1 MATVSATSSAAP
13 GKKAA
18 RHQGAPLSPIESARE
33 FLQAR
38 VQRPALQHP
47 ALSDKLKQKIK
58 HSDTW
63 LSRFKRVGDLYA
75 YLRRFDVAKDD
86 PIYLELK
93 QHQLE
98 TFEDVRDEFSKRFAV
113 WLDDKTLASD
123 FVVGEQYS
131 AHDVLIFAKTYDL
144 RSGGMFVISAGDA
157 PQLVIIKAT
166 LSGGKYANSWLE
178 QGKRLKYYFKSIKGA
193 FGDHFQ
199 ANAAILNNH
208 HIPVLTFARQS
219 DGEEFVFQGVFS
231 YANHHTENDGAKWFE
246 LTKVDQP
253 ADVLIDETHLRQE
266 LEGQVEDSLKAS
278 PETRR
283 KRLAATSK
291 KPAQV
296 SVVTKAFIRNP
307 DVVAE
312 VLLRAG
318 GVCECCNKVGP
329 FISKAQGTPFLEV
342 HHKVRLA
349 DGGDDS
355 VENAVALCPNCHREK
370 HYG

>member
-1 MATVSATSSAAP
+1 MATTT
-13 GKKAA
+13 KAA
-18 RHQGAPLSPIESARE
+18 RVKAAATRQGASLSPIEEARE
-33 FLQAR
+33 FLQER

-47 ALSDKLKQKIK
+47 DLSEKLKQKVK
-58 HSDTW
+58 HSDSW
-63 LSRFKRVGDLYA
+63 LSRFKRVGDLFA
-75 YLRRFDVAKDD
+75 YLQRFDVAKDD
-86 PIYLELK
+86 PIYVELK

-98 TFEDVRDEFSKRFAV
+98 TFEDVRDEFAKRFAV

-123 FVVGEQYS
+123 FVVGSQYS

-166 LSGGKYANSWLE
+166 LSGGKYANAWLE
-178 QGKRLKYYFKSIKGA
+178 PGKRLKYYFKSIKGA
-193 FGDHFQ
+193 FGEHFQ
-199 ANAAILNNH
+199 ANAAILKNR

-219 DGEEFVFQGVFS
+219 DGDEFVFQGVFS
-231 YANHHTENDGAKWFE
+231 YANHHTESDGAKWFE
-246 LTKVDQP
+246 LAKIDQP
-253 ADVLIDETHLRQE
+253 ADVLVDEKHLQQE
-266 LEGQVEDSLKAS
+266 LTEQVEASLKTS
-278 PETRR
+278 PELRR
-283 KRLAATSK
+283 QRLATANK

-296 SVVTKAFIRNP
+296 AVVTKAFVRNP

-318 GVCECCNKVGP
+318 GVCESCNKVGP
-329 FISKAQGTPFLEV
+329 FIGKAQGTPFLEV